1 MNYKRTLIT
10 CYIGFITQAIVA
22 NFAPLLFLRFHNEYN
37 IPLGKIALIS
47 TVFYITQIVV
57 DILCAAIVDHIGYR
71 KSVVVS
77 QFLAGVGLIGLA
89 VLPNLL
95 SSPFAGILISVVVY
109 AMGSGLIEVLVSPI
123 VEACPFEHKDSVMSL
138 LHSFYCWGAVGVVS
152 LSTIFFAI
160 FGIEYWWVLACLW
173 ALLPLFNIYNF
184 MTCPIERLTQE
195 GKGLSAKKLLGIPLF
210 WGFLLLMIGAGASE
224 ASMAQ
229 WASAYVES
237 ALGFSKTIGD
247 IVGPC
252 MFAVSMGLSR
262 TVYGKYGHKMNL
274 VNFMMGSGILCLACY
289 LLAAVSANPVLGL
302 IGCIVCG
309 FSVGIMWP
317 GSISIASGKIPFGGT
332 GLFAFLAMAGDL
344 GASIG
349 PAAIGVITQNAGDN
363 MKAGMLAGCVF
374 PAILIASLCLIRRM
388 QLKSKNIETERLKS
402 TPIFAPFSGF
412 SVHLQIE
419 LSHRN
424 KNVIMNKGGDLS
436 ELPSDERK
444 CACFALFL
452 CQG

>member
-1 MNYKRTLIT
+1 MAEKKNYKKTLIT

-37 IPLGKIALIS
+37 IPLGEIALIS
-47 TVFYITQIVV
+47 TVFYVTQIVV
-57 DILCAAIVDHIGYR
+57 DTLCATIVDRIGYR
-71 KSVVVS
+71 KSVVIS
-77 QFLAGVGLIGLA
+77 QFLAGVGLVGLA
-89 VLPNLL
+89 ILPNLL
-95 SSPFAGILISVVVY
+95 SNPFAGILICVIVY
-109 AMGSGLIEVLVSPI
+109 AMGSGMIEVLVSPI

-138 LHSFYCWGAVGVVS
+138 LHSFYCWGAVGVIS
-152 LSTIFFAI
+152 LSTLFFAI
-160 FGIEYWWVLACLW
+160 FGIEYWWILACLW

-195 GKGLSAKKLLGIPLF
+195 GQGLSAKKLLSIPLF
-210 WGFLLLMIGAGASE
+210 WVFLLLMIGAGASE

-252 MFAVSMGLSR
+252 MFAVSMGLIR
-262 TVYGKYGHKMNL
+262 TIYGKYGHKMNL
-274 VNFMMGSGILCLACY
+274 VNFMTGSGILCLVCY

-317 GSISIASGKIPFGGT
+317 GSISIASSKIPLGGT

-363 MKAGMLAGCVF
+363 MKAGMLAACVF
-374 PAILIASLCLIRRM
+374 PVILIVSLCL
-388 QLKSKNIETERLKS
+388 LKYMRLKK
-402 TPIFAPFSGF
+402 IK
-412 SVHLQIE
+412 
-419 LSHRN
+419 R
-424 KNVIMNKGGDLS
+424 D
-436 ELPSDERK
+436 
-444 CACFALFL
+444 
-452 CQG
+452 

>member
-184 MTCPIERLTQE
+184 MTCPIERLTQD

-388 QLKSKNIETERLKS
+388 QLKK
-402 TPIFAPFSGF
+402 
-412 SVHLQIE
+412 
-419 LSHRN
+419 
-424 KNVIMNKGGDLS
+424 
-436 ELPSDERK
+436 
-444 CACFALFL
+444 
-452 CQG
+452 